1 MDPYR
6 VLGVSP
12 EASDDDIKKA
22 YRKLSR
28 QYHPDANVN
37 NPNKEEAEEKFKE
50 VQKAYDILMKRRQ
63 SGFNGRGYSYSNRT
77 GPSQGTP
84 EGENE
89 MRAAYNYIRSG
100 YYDEAMTALNG
111 VEESYRNGTWYYLAS
126 AASLGL
132 NDLDTARRY
141 IDHAVA
147 LEPSNFQFRQ
157 LQSQLREGGFDGSFH
172 QGSFGGFG
180 NENWYETRGYTY
192 GRPYD
197 SMSGSWCLDLALMNL
212 CCFCC

>member
-63 SGFNGRGYSYSNRT
+63 SGFNGRG
-77 GPSQGTP
+77 
-84 EGENE
+84 
-89 MRAAYNYIRSG
+89 
-100 YYDEAMTALNG
+100 
-111 VEESYRNGTWYYLAS
+111 
-126 AASLGL
+126 
-132 NDLDTARRY
+132 
-141 IDHAVA
+141 
-147 LEPSNFQFRQ
+147 
-157 LQSQLREGGFDGSFH
+157 
-172 QGSFGGFG
+172 
-180 NENWYETRGYTY
+180 
-192 GRPYD
+192 
-197 SMSGSWCLDLALMNL
+197 
-212 CCFCC
+212 